1 MPEMYIA
8 GLRTQLE
15 NFKESASKDVEMFCY
30 LNDDKVNKLLD
41 QALTIKVFLKAL
53 KADKEQ
59 IIELNSII
67 NEIQDFTDFVNDTV
81 SAHKIIK

>member
-41 QALTIKVFLKAL
+41 QALTIKVFFKAL

-67 NEIQDFTDFVNDTV
+67 NEIQDFADFVNDTV

>member
-67 NEIQDFTDFVNDTV
+67 NEIQDFADFVYDTV
-81 SAHKIIK
+81 SAHRM